1 MCDRQLAKPS
11 AGRRSSGCR
20 LGSAPLW
27 PTGTFVHV
35 VSAVTKVIGSV
46 GLVCLAT
53 SSVLAASGC
62 ASEDRNVASGHNLGG
77 SGAGSL
83 NSAED
88 FWNIDTRLAAVTSSA
103 QRITYT
109 STSGI
114 NDSDYK
120 VTGAVFVPKGE
131 PPAGGWPLVAF
142 GHPATGVLRECAPS
156 SSPTLLGQA
165 ATVTE
170 LIKAGY
176 VVAVPDYQ
184 GLGSSTTTRHPF
196 LDPTTEAYNL
206 IDSMS
211 AIRKLVPD
219 TSDTWFAF
227 GIGQGGQA
235 AWAADELVE
244 NHGLGLKLAGA
255 VSVSPIADIEGL
267 ADRAAAGQLTAD
279 QKLLLVSYL
288 AGLKNT
294 YGDDV
299 NLDDY
304 RRGAATEKWDALL
317 ACDVKSTDELVRL
330 ANQISAD
337 DMRPKS
343 RDALERLRGFLQKI
357 ALPQGPTSAP
367 MIVIYG
373 GQDPLIPREWTERAL
388 ERACRMGDVIQI
400 QFQADKGGADVDV
413 SGPLRWMSDR
423 LNGAPAHNDC
433 AAFTIVSTG
442 PPRGGG

>member
-1 MCDRQLAKPS
+1 M
-11 AGRRSSGCR
+11 
-20 LGSAPLW
+20 
-27 PTGTFVHV
+27 
-35 VSAVTKVIGSV
+35 
-46 GLVCLAT
+46 
-53 SSVLAASGC
+53 
-62 ASEDRNVASGHNLGG
+62 SGHKL
-77 SGAGSL
+77 GAGSL
-83 NSAED
+83 NSAEN
-88 FWNIDTRLAAVTSSA
+88 FWNIDTGLAAVTSSA

-120 VTGAVFVPKGE
+120 VTGAVFVPTGE

-142 GHPATGVLRECAPS
+142 GHPVTGVLRECAPS

-165 ATVTE
+165 ATVTQ
-170 LIKAGY
+170 LVKAGY
-176 VVAVPDYQ
+176 VVAVPDYL
-184 GLGSSTTTRHPF
+184 GLGSSTPTRHPF

-211 AIRKLVPD
+211 AIRTLVPD

-244 NHGLGLKLAGA
+244 NHGMGLKLAGA
-255 VSVSPIADIEGL
+255 VSVLPIADIEGL
-267 ADRAAAGQLTAD
+267 ADSAAVGQLTAD

-294 YGDDV
+294 YRDDV

-304 RRGAATEKWDALL
+304 RGGAATEKWDALL
-317 ACDVKSTDELVRL
+317 ACDVKSTAQLVRL

-337 DMRPKS
+337 DLRPKS
-343 RDALERLRGFLQKI
+343 RDALERLRGYLHKI
-357 ALPQGPTSAP
+357 ALPQAPTSAP
-367 MIVIYG
+367 MLVIYD
-373 GQDPLIPREWTERAL
+373 GQDPLIPREWTDRAL

-400 QFQADKGGADVDV
+400 QFQPDKGGPDVDM

-423 LNGAPAHNDC
+423 LNGAPAQNDC
-433 AAFTIVSTG
+433 DSWTVSSG
-442 PPRGGG
+442 QPRGGG

>member
-1 MCDRQLAKPS
+1 
-11 AGRRSSGCR
+11 
-20 LGSAPLW
+20 
-27 PTGTFVHV
+27 
-35 VSAVTKVIGSV
+35 
-46 GLVCLAT
+46 
-53 SSVLAASGC
+53 
-62 ASEDRNVASGHNLGG
+62 
-77 SGAGSL
+77 
-83 NSAED
+83 
-88 FWNIDTRLAAVTSSA
+88 LAAVTSSA

-170 LIKAGY
+170 LVKAGY

-184 GLGSSTTTRHPF
+184 GLGSDTTTRHPF

-219 TSDTWFAF
+219 TSNTWFAF

-267 ADRAAAGQLTAD
+267 ANRAAAGQLTAD

-294 YGDDV
+294 YGADV

-304 RRGAATEKWDALL
+304 RGGAATEKWDALL

-337 DMRPKS
+337 DLRPKS

-367 MIVIYG
+367 MFVIYG
-373 GQDPLIPREWTERAL
+373 GQDPLIPREWTDRAL

-400 QFQADKGGADVDV
+400 QFQPDKGGADVDV
-413 SGPLRWMSDR
+413 LGPLRWMSDR

-433 AAFTIVSTG
+433 AGFTVSTG

>member
-1 MCDRQLAKPS
+1 V
-11 AGRRSSGCR
+11 
-20 LGSAPLW
+20 PLW
-27 PTGTFVHV
+27 STGTFVHV
-35 VSAVTKVIGSV
+35 VSAVTKVIGTV

-62 ASEDRNVASGHNLGG
+62 ARQNDAASENRNVASGQNFGG

-88 FWNIDTRLAAVTSSA
+88 FWNIDTGLAAVTSLA

-156 SSPTLLGQA
+156 SSPRLLGQA

-170 LIKAGY
+170 LVKAGY
-176 VVAVPDYQ
+176 VVVVPDYL
-184 GLGSSTTTRHPF
+184 GLGSSSPPRHPF

-206 IDSMS
+206 VDSMS
-211 AIRKLVPD
+211 AVRKLVPD
-219 TSDTWFAF
+219 TSDRWFAL

-244 NHGLGLKLAGA
+244 NHGMGLKLAGA
-255 VSVSPIADIEGL
+255 VSVAPIADIEGL
-267 ADRAAAGQLTAD
+267 ADRAAAGELTAD

-294 YGDDV
+294 YGNDV

-304 RRGAATEKWDALL
+304 RGGAATEKWDALL
-317 ACDVKSTDELVRL
+317 ACDVKSTAELVRL

-337 DMRPKS
+337 DLRPKS
-343 RDALERLRGFLQKI
+343 HDALERLRGYLHKI

-367 MIVIYG
+367 MLVIFG
-373 GQDPLIPREWTERAL
+373 GQDPMIPREWTDRAL
-388 ERACRMGDVIQI
+388 ERACGMGDVIQI
-400 QFQADKGGADVDV
+400 QFLPDRGGPDVDL

-423 LNGAPAHNDC
+423 LNGAPSHNDC
-433 AAFTIVSTG
+433 ADLTMSTG
-442 PPRGGG
+442 PSPGGG